1 MRMMIREAVEYLSN
15 FDVHI
20 FELIERT
27 GIGAYLVMFFII
39 FLETGGVITA
49 FLPGDSLLIGAGA
62 FAGTGALSLPVLL
75 AGFISAT
82 ILGDFMNFHVGR
94 YLGGKYG
101 KGKRFQ
107 FISREN
113 WEAAR
118 DFYYRK
124 GKRSFLISR
133 FIPIARALNPFVAG
147 FTQTDYREI
156 LPYNI
161 VGNVVWVS
169 LYVIAGFSFGN
180 MNALQDQFHLL
191 MAAIFVI
198 SFIPATVFLIR
209 KKMKKN
215 AENKNKDA

>member
-1 MRMMIREAVEYLSN
+1 MRMFIREAIDYLSN

-20 FELIERT
+20 FDLIERT
-27 GIGAYLVMFFII
+27 GIGAYLVMFFVI
-39 FLETGGVITA
+39 FLETGGVVTA

-75 AGFISAT
+75 VGFIGAT
-82 ILGDFMNFHVGR
+82 LLGDFVNFHVGK

-118 DFYYRK
+118 DFYCRK

-147 FTQTDYREI
+147 FTQTEYREI

-161 VGNVVWVS
+161 AGNVFWVS

-180 MNALQDQFHLL
+180 MKALQDQFHLL

-198 SFIPATVFLIR
+198 SFIPAIVFLIR
-209 KKMKKN
+209 KKMKMKKN
-215 AENKNKDA
+215 GEIKK

>member
-1 MRMMIREAVEYLSN
+1 MGVRFREAIDYLSN

-27 GIGAYLVMFFII
+27 GFGAYLVMFFVI
-39 FLETGGVITA
+39 FLETGGVVTA
-49 FLPGDSLLIGAGA
+49 FLPGDSLLVGAGT

-75 AGFISAT
+75 AGFIGAT
-82 ILGDFMNFHVGR
+82 LLGDFVNFHIGK

-101 KGKRFQ
+101 KGTRFQ

-118 DFYYRK
+118 DFYCRK

-161 VGNVVWVS
+161 VGNIVWVS

-180 MNALQDQFHLL
+180 MKAVQDQFHLL
-191 MAAIFVI
+191 MAAIFII

-209 KKMKKN
+209 RKMKKN
-215 AENKNKDA
+215 AEIKK

>member
-1 MRMMIREAVEYLSN
+1 MRMFIREAIDYLSN

-27 GIGAYLVMFFII
+27 GVGAYLVMFFVI
-39 FLETGGVITA
+39 FLETGGVVTA
-49 FLPGDSLLIGAGA
+49 FLPGDSLLVGSGA

-75 AGFISAT
+75 VGFIGAT
-82 ILGDFMNFHVGR
+82 LLGDFVNFHVGK
-94 YLGGKYG
+94 YLGTKYG
-101 KGKRFQ
+101 KGTRFQ

-118 DFYYRK
+118 DFYCRK

-147 FTQTDYREI
+147 FTHTEYREI

-161 VGNVVWVS
+161 IGNVFWVS

-180 MNALQDQFHLL
+180 MKALQDQFHIL
-191 MAAIFVI
+191 MAVVFAI
-198 SFIPATVFLIR
+198 SLIPATVFLIR
-209 KKMKKN
+209 KKMKKK
-215 AENKNKDA
+215 EGIKK